1 MATFARQINLD
12 FPPEFETGSYLD
24 PNRWGSFSVL
34 SRKRGSSRARQSS
47 YRMYQLPEILKLVTA
62 DDTHDYWITQAI
74 FRMFNRRKVNLAS
87 IGTAFVDLDFYR
99 FPHLIDQ
106 DPERILDL
114 VLERCGHANIP
125 EPSIVIDSGKGL
137 QIKWFHEALP
147 KKVLPR
153 WEIMQ
158 RHLVTLFEDL
168 GGDHHSRDVS
178 RVLRVVHTY
187 NQKTMNRVEVL
198 WVNNRFEIDEPVKY
212 VFNDLISQV
221 IPEPKTR
228 KKAVSKKD
236 AVKPLKP
243 HKTLFTTDSL
253 NWMRL
258 CDLQKLIEIRG
269 GDVGEGLR
277 EPMAFYLCNFYGLR
291 YHKDLATRPVDDW
304 AEFRQLCLQSAP
316 YWSAQKIREKTS
328 NIYRLTRDM
337 ASGQTVEFRGREY
350 PPLYTP
356 KNDTLIN
363 TFQITDAE
371 LKQLDTIISSRE
383 KQRRHT
389 ERERQR
395 RQKQGAESREQ
406 YEKTAQNKKKQAME
420 MKEKGM
426 KNKEIAQILSVH
438 VKSVSRLLR
447 EGNRSMRLSGDS
459 DQDQKKV
466 TSPCS

>member
-1 MATFARQINLD
+1 MATFARQMDLD
-12 FPPEFETGSYLD
+12 FPPEFEIGSYLD
-24 PNRWGSFSVL
+24 SNRWGSFSVL
-34 SRKRGSSRARQSS
+34 LRKRGSSRARQSS
-47 YRMYQLPEILKLVTA
+47 YRMYQLPEILKLVTV

-99 FPHLIDQ
+99 FPHLVGQ

-114 VLERCGHANIP
+114 VLERCEYVNIP

-147 KKVLPR
+147 KKALPR
-153 WEIMQ
+153 WEAMQ
-158 RHLVTLFEDL
+158 RRLVTLFEDL

-178 RVLRVVHTY
+178 RVLRVVHTF

-198 WVNNRFEIDEPVKY
+198 WVNNQFEVDEPVKY
-212 VFNDLISQV
+212 VFNELIDKV
-221 IPEPKTR
+221 IPEPKIR
-228 KKAVSKKD
+228 ENAVLRGT
-236 AVKPLKP
+236 VKPLKP

-253 NWMRL
+253 NWTRL
-258 CDLQKLIEIRG
+258 CDLQRLIEIRG
-269 GDVGEGLR
+269 SDVGEGLR

-304 AEFRQLCLQSAP
+304 AEFRQLCQQAAP
-316 YWSAQKIREKTS
+316 HWSAQKIREKTS
-328 NIYRLTRDM
+328 NIYQLTRDM
-337 ASGQTVEFRGREY
+337 AKGKTVEFNGLEY

-363 TFQITDAE
+363 IFKITNEE
-371 LKQLDTIISSRE
+371 LKHLDTIISSTE

-395 RQKQGAESREQ
+395 RQKQGAMSREQ
-406 YEKTAQNKKKQAME
+406 YEKESLSRQKPW
-420 MKEKGM
+420 EKLGM
-426 KNKEIAQILSVH
+426 
-438 VKSVSRLLR
+438 SRAKWY
-447 EGNRSMRLSGDS
+447 RLGKPD
-459 DQDQKKV
+459 V
-466 TSPCS
+466 